1 MQVCDVFEIIQS
13 MKFKA
18 KKESLSL
25 KNALNRVLA
34 DDIYATKDLP
44 AFDNSALDGYA
55 FDFEDINLPLKVAG
69 TIFAGDTKNYKL
81 KKQTCY
87 KIMTGAAFAS
97 GANTVVAIEDA
108 KFDENGALLAPKETK
123 KDNARKIKGE
133 EIKCGELILKAGTTL
148 RACEI
153 MLLASQGINKIKVYK
168 KPKIALLSSGSE
180 IKEPWQKAST
190 KQIYNANA
198 SGILALL
205 DDFEVDYFGIIKDN
219 KKELL
224 KNLKKALKYDII
236 ITTGGASK
244 GDADYMTKCLEKL
257 DFKALF
263 SSINFRPAKP
273 TKLYKSAK
281 NLAIVLPGNP
291 LSCFIAC
298 YLFALP
304 ILKKAMGCENA
315 LNPSF
320 EASFK
325 GQIKLNAIRDNL
337 VIGRYENGEFEAF
350 NGGKFSPSQI
360 SPLTKNNA
368 FTIVSAGVS
377 ELKEKSLIKIYKIY

>member
-1 MQVCDVFEIIQS
+1 MQVCDVFEIIKNL
-13 MKFKA
+13 KFKP
-18 KKESLSL
+18 KKESLTL

-34 DDIYATKDLP
+34 ADIYATKDLP

-55 FDFEDINLPLKVAG
+55 FDFKDKNEPLRVAG
-69 TIFAGDTKNYKL
+69 TIFAGNTKSYKL
-81 KKQTCY
+81 KEKTCY
-87 KIMTGAAFAS
+87 KIMTGAAFPS
-97 GANTVVAIEDA
+97 GANSVVAVEDA
-108 KFDENGALLAPKETK
+108 KFDENGALLVPQNIKEN
-123 KDNARKIKGE
+123 NARKFKGE
-133 EIKCGELILKAGTTL
+133 EIKRGECILKAGTTL

-180 IKEPWQKAST
+180 IKEPWQKASS
-190 KQIYNANA
+190 KQIYNSNA

-205 DDFEVDYFGIIKDN
+205 NDFCVDYFGIIKDN
-219 KKELL
+219 EKELL

-257 DFKALF
+257 DFKVLF

-273 TKLYKSAK
+273 TKLYKKAK
-281 NLAIVLPGNP
+281 KLAIVLPGNP
-291 LSCFIAC
+291 LSCFVSC

-304 ILKKAMGCENA
+304 ILRAFCGENKP
-315 LNPSF
+315 LNPSY

-325 GQIKLNAIRDNL
+325 GEIKLNAIRDNL
-337 VIGRYENGEFEAF
+337 LIGRYENGEFEAF

-360 SPLTKNNA
+360 TPLTKNNA
-368 FTIVSAGVS
+368 FAVISAGIS
-377 ELKEKSLIKIYKIY
+377 ELKEKTLIKIYKIY